1 MILRFQPINLLSM
14 NKSIYFIAIL
24 FSALLFG
31 CKSDKPDDSP
41 SPVINIG
48 GAGKVYITCEGNYQF
63 GNAKVSLYDKNDSTV
78 VEDIYQQVNHTP
90 LGDVCQSMTLFNN
103 RYYIVLNN
111 SSKIVVVN
119 AASFVKE
126 AEITGFNSPR
136 YFVPI
141 TNSKAYVSDIYA
153 NCIYVVNLS
162 DNTITSTIP
171 LSHDSQQM
179 VMMYGKVFVTSMYSD
194 KIIVVNT
201 TTDQVSDSITVAW
214 APGSVCQDK
223 NGALW
228 VMCSGDSLLNKSSAL
243 VQINPLSNS
252 VIKSFTFSGN
262 HAPWR
267 LCMNA
272 QNDTLYYLDRNVYR
286 MSIYDAQL
294 PVDAFINGSAN
305 LFYGLGVDPLLN
317 EVYVADAVDYIQ
329 QGVVYRY
336 NTDGALLHQFRTGNI
351 PSGFY
356 FQ

>member
-1 MILRFQPINLLSM
+1 M
-14 NKSIYFIAIL
+14 
-24 FSALLFG
+24 
-31 CKSDKPDDSP
+31 
-41 SPVINIG
+41 
-48 GAGKVYITCEGNYQF
+48 
-63 GNAKVSLYDKNDSTV
+63 
-78 VEDIYQQVNHTP
+78 
-90 LGDVCQSMTLFNN
+90 
-103 RYYIVLNN
+103 
-111 SSKIVVVN
+111 N

-141 TNSKAYVSDIYA
+141 TNNKAYVSDIYA

>member
-1 MILRFQPINLLSM
+1 M
-14 NKSIYFIAIL
+14 NKSIYVIAVL
-24 FSALLFG
+24 LSALLFG

-41 SPVINIG
+41 SPVINTG
-48 GAGKVYITCEGNYQF
+48 ESGKVYITCEGNFQF
-63 GNAKVSLYDKNDSTV
+63 GNAKVSLYDKKDSTV
-78 VEDIYQQVNHTP
+78 VEDLYKEVNHTP

-103 RYYIVLNN
+103 RFFIVLNN

-119 AASFVKE
+119 AGTFVKE
-126 AEITGFNSPR
+126 GEITGFNSPR
-136 YFVPI
+136 YFIPI

-162 DNTITSTIP
+162 DNTISSTIP

-294 PVDAFINGSAN
+294 PVDAFINGRAN